1 MGASRS
7 DAKNHRAAERT
18 RLVAS
23 QAFTSASRNTTP
35 AADCCSI
42 RSSVAASIT
51 VPCGRSRAKG
61 PPGARDDQADRDPPS
76 RSGITDDGEVHH
88 HQHLLPDSAEI
99 FDATASLLPEGVV
112 TRIEADAGGRMRAD
126 AEATVVA

>member
-7 DAKNHRAAERT
+7 DAKNHRAAERS
-18 RLVAS
+18 RLGAS
-23 QAFTSASRNTTP
+23 QAFTSASRNTRP

-61 PPGARDDQADRDPPS
+61 PPVKGSPGATDAQVDRDPPS
-76 RSGITDDGEVHH
+76 RSRTTDYGEVDHR
-88 HQHLLPDSAEI
+88 QHLLPEVD
-99 FDATASLLPEGVV
+99 FVV
-112 TRIEADAGGRMRAD
+112 IPAAVT
-126 AEATVVA
+126 TTQ